1 MGAAKSLATLAL
13 PMASTV
19 KLETHTF
26 PGFRANVLVIHAEIG
41 VEAGNLHRLAYQVT
55 VFTQMNQDLHQLVVH
70 VNPDQDV
77 PAN

>member
-1 MGAAKSLATLAL
+1 
-13 PMASTV
+13 
-19 KLETHTF
+19 
-26 PGFRANVLVIHAEIG
+26 VLVIHAEIG